1 MIPIAVQIGLRYAKI
16 KSKNRFA
23 AFINLFSVLGL
34 TLGVLSLIVVIAVMS
49 GLEGQ
54 LKGRMLNIIPHVI
67 IADSTPLNVTGEPS
81 LTNVRTQAAYYETQ
95 ALLQSNDGLAG
106 VVVQGLDESVLSE
119 QLQLEQYL
127 LSGEL
132 SQLSTQRFNII
143 IGQAL
148 ARRLQVE
155 VGQEIRILLP
165 SRTRFTPLGRIPTQR
180 LVKVVGIYQMLT
192 NADDYMVFMPAP
204 TVAKLMPKERQNTGS
219 QRLFL
224 ADAFDLES
232 IEQYLVTQRVAYT
245 TWRDREGAFFD
256 AVRMEKNMMALM
268 LSLVIAVAAFNIIAS
283 LVMLVNE
290 KRPDIAILRT
300 QGCTSNDILLIFIVT
315 GLANAVKGT
324 LTGCVLGVAL
334 VLGMNP
340 LLMLLEL
347 PIALAINGDP
357 VPYVLNWQDVLMVA
371 SGALLLCFIATLPPS
386 MQALKMSP
394 AKALQAE

>member
-16 KSKNRFA
+16 KSHNRFA

-54 LKGRMLNIIPHVI
+54 LKGRMLNIIPHVV
-67 IADSTPLNVTGEPS
+67 IAGDAPVTLPADVLAQTP
-81 LTNVRTQAAYYETQ
+81 YYETQ
-95 ALLQSNDGLAG
+95 ALLQSSEALAG
-106 VVVQGLDESVLSE
+106 VVVQGLTTAVLHQ
-119 QLQLEQYL
+119 QLQLDQYL
-127 LSGEL
+127 LSGDL
-132 SQLSTQRFNII
+132 QALDSGRFNVI
-143 IGQAL
+143 IGHAL

-155 VGQEIRILLP
+155 VGDQIRIILP
-165 SRTRFTPLGRIPTQR
+165 SRTRFTPIGRIPTQR
-180 LVKVVGIYQMLT
+180 LVNVIGIYQMLT
-192 NADDYMVFMPAP
+192 NADDYMVFMPAS
-204 TVAKLMPKERQNTGS
+204 TVAKLMPRAPAEQPLAQ

-224 ADAFDLES
+224 ADAFALAE
-232 IEQYLVTQRVAYT
+232 IEQSLSQAGVSYT

-300 QGCTSNDILLIFIVT
+300 QGCTSVDILLIFIIT
-315 GLANAVKGT
+315 GLANAAKGT
-324 LTGCVLGVAL
+324 LAGCVLGVVI

-340 LLMLLEL
+340 VLILLDT
-347 PIALAINGDP
+347 PIALSINGDP
-357 VPYVLNWQDVLMVA
+357 VPYVLAWEDVAKVA
-371 SGALLLCFIATLPPS
+371 LGALLLCFIATLPPS